1 MRKSYDNKEW
11 EREDTPASELK
22 VKGEL
27 DPNGAVPPPI
37 PPVARPPLP
46 APAASGP
53 ANPAAGFTRPTP
65 AQVIEFFTTQPEISP
80 VTATAEATRFFNY
93 YQANGWRVG
102 RHPMADWPAAA
113 RNWLL
118 NADRFKTPATSAGT
132 GPAARLHSGG
142 TKSYHEPL

>member
-1 MRKSYDNKEW
+1 MIIMNG
-11 EREDTPASELK
+11 REATPTPELE

-27 DPNGAVPPPI
+27 DPNGADAHPI
-37 PPVARPPLP
+37 PPVARPPL
-46 APAASGP
+46 APSPTAKP
-53 ANPAAGFTRPTP
+53 TDPAAGFIRPELPQVIAFFATQPDTP
-65 AQVIEFFTTQPEISP
+65 AA
-80 VTATAEATRFFNY
+80 TATAEATRFLNY

-102 RHPMADWPAAA
+102 RHSMADWPAAA

-118 NADRFKTPATSAGT
+118 NADRFKAPATSAAA